1 MCTIIVSV
9 RSVLW
14 AVMTIAASLMVLLSI
29 FSDRWLV
36 GDFTTVP
43 RSGAEVEAMV
53 KDAFNKFEQ
62 FADGRP
68 VDTTRSLGLFLR
80 CKKASG
86 DQMGLFI
93 GECLPNLYTLE
104 EEFYSADDTV
114 FPHAWKGAVLCF
126 ATGLAIMVMTVAL
139 SLVTP
144 CLRYCCCCSIFTLLG
159 VIQSFSAVLFTLGL
173 LAYPAGWG
181 SDQVR
186 QICGP
191 SDSFVLGHCKL
202 GGAFWMAVAG
212 TVCTFLASSLTVFAY
227 KSTKSHKTL
236 YRRQDGDMV
245 ICVP

>member
-1 MCTIIVSV
+1 MS
-9 RSVLW
+9 
-14 AVMTIAASLMVLLSI
+14 IAASLMILVSV
-29 FSDRWLV
+29 FTDQWLI
-36 GDFTTVP
+36 GP
-43 RSGAEVEAMV
+43 PAPGGEA
-53 KDAFNKFEQ
+53 
-62 FADGRP
+62 P
-68 VDTTRSLGLFLR
+68 S
-80 CKKASG
+80 
-86 DQMGLFI
+86 MGLFGGQDI
-93 GECLPNLYTLE
+93 CVPMDNMLFEGGIACLV
-104 EEFYSADDTV
+104 A
-114 FPHAWKGAVLCF
+114 
-126 ATGLAIMVMTVAL
+126 GLATMVLTVAL
-139 SLVTP
+139 SLLTP
-144 CLRYCCCCSIFTLLG
+144 CLRTCCCCSVFTCCGSL
-159 VIQSFSAVLFTLGL
+159 QSFAAVLFTMGL